1 MSNLSSPQ
9 CERTT
14 KELMPAVRAALA
26 ITMVRDYGL
35 SVYKTAKLLGMAPAA
50 VSNYLAERRSNKRLV
65 KKLLENTEYA
75 TYVKEYSLKIIK
87 NEVKVNEVICFFCKL
102 YYT

>member
-1 MSNLSSPQ
+1 MSSLK
-9 CERTT
+9 CEVAT

-26 ITMVRDYGL
+26 ITMVKEHGI
-35 SVYKTAKLLGMAPAA
+35 SVYRTAKLLGVAPAA
-50 VSNYLAERRSNKRLV
+50 VSNYLVGRRSNKRLV
-65 KKLLENTEYA
+65 MKLLEDAVYA
-75 TYVKEYSLKIIK
+75 TYIREYTQKIIR